1 MISLFLLLLSS
12 VFATQ
17 CKYCSDAHGCCITD
31 NFTCTTQD
39 NTNLTLLSS
48 NIGYLYFLTQEINGD
63 SIQIL
68 TGYQGAL
75 PVAGGSY
82 TNYAGWVTNGPV
94 YASGTWLYSVNP
106 QYICDLT
113 TGKSCCDNS
122 MACSLSGN
130 ISIVNMYSKCP
141 SMYNIQ
147 IGNMYTF
154 PLNTPIICMADMG
167 TTYEQDFRIITSGA
181 KSDNVVITC
190 S

>member
-12 VFATQ
+12 VFATTPQ

-94 YASGTWLYSVNP
+94 YATGTW
-106 QYICDLT
+106 
-113 TGKSCCDNS
+113 
-122 MACSLSGN
+122 
-130 ISIVNMYSKCP
+130 
-141 SMYNIQ
+141 
-147 IGNMYTF
+147 
-154 PLNTPIICMADMG
+154 
-167 TTYEQDFRIITSGA
+167 
-181 KSDNVVITC
+181 
-190 S
+190 